1 MFKGINT
8 YGMLRNGTIAVLTMF
23 GVAILFGEKNIMLA
37 FPIALTSAVLGRQN
51 FRVKTFDKTL
61 GIIIID
67 LIIVTFAY
75 ISRLNLI
82 TGIVINFISIFLIMY
97 TITNQY
103 DPTFYKPFVM
113 LYVFTQYAW
122 VPLNQIPNRYLAV
135 IFGVLIIVICNKA
148 INEINE
154 KSLLGKSISKSLSLI
169 VESLRDILKGN
180 YSKEKEVECTNIMR
194 SLAYKIYVSRYRD
207 YLTTN
212 LGQIQFKIFMDIEH
226 LNLFLRKIEEGYSHK
241 DIAKEEI
248 EELIN
253 LLEKIIEFSDGKIR
267 VDNVVNETNR
277 YVNKHIKEAK
287 YGYEIS
293 VVLINLS
300 KNITSLAYINKKD
313 INKVYERWQRSYLDK
328 TRYTFK
334 EYFRRDSI
342 RFKFAMRMA
351 ITLTLSLFV
360 GELLGFYKI
369 IWAIIT
375 IMSVIQP
382 YYEETLKKTKDR
394 VVGNTIA
401 IVFTGVVINIMDNRY
416 ATIVIL
422 IASLYLLYGF
432 KEYHKISLFAAIAS
446 ICVAS
451 LSNNINELLVYRITY
466 VIIGVLI
473 VILANKF
480 IYPYKLKDGIKQLE
494 EKIERYNYMLVK
506 EGELYLQD
514 KGNIHIVRDI
524 IIHLTLLNQKLYLR
538 NLQYEDEEV
547 DRFVDNNTF
556 DAIEIGYAIL
566 MSYGKSR
573 DFKKIKLEEISRL
586 LKQKER
592 YG

>member
-253 LLEKIIEFSDGKIR
+253 LLEQIIEFSDGKIR

-328 TRYTFK
+328 TGYTFK

-416 ATIVIL
+416 VTIVIL

-573 DFKKIKLEEISRL
+573 DFKKVKLEEISRL

>member
-51 FRVKTFDKTL
+51 FRVKTFNKTL

-253 LLEKIIEFSDGKIR
+253 LLEQIIEFSDGKIR

-277 YVNKHIKEAK
+277 YVNKHIKESK

-416 ATIVIL
+416 VTIVIL

-586 LKQKER
+586 LK
-592 YG
+592 

>member
-8 YGMLRNGTIAVLTMF
+8 YGMLKNGTIAVFTMF
-23 GVAILFGEKNIMLA
+23 GVGILFGEKNIMLA

-51 FRVKTFDKTL
+51 FRVKTFDKTV

-82 TGIVINFISIFLIMY
+82 TGIVINFMSIFLIMY
-97 TITNQY
+97 TITNPY
-103 DPTFYKPFVM
+103 DPTVYKPFVM

-122 VPLNQIPNRYLAV
+122 VPLNQMPSRYLAV
-135 IFGVLIIVICNKA
+135 VFGVLIIVICNKV

-154 KSLLGKSISKSLSLI
+154 KSLLGKSISNSLSLI
-169 VESLRDILKGN
+169 AESLRDILKGD
-180 YSKEKEVECTNIMR
+180 YSKEKEIECTNIMR

-226 LNLFLRKIEEGYSHK
+226 LNLFLRKIKEGYSK
-241 DIAKEEI
+241 KEIAKEEMK
-248 EELIN
+248 ELIN
-253 LLEKIIEFSDGKIR
+253 LLEEIIKFSNGKR
-267 VDNVVNETNR
+267 SVDTVVNETNR

-300 KNITSLAYINKKD
+300 KNITSLEYINKKD

-328 TRYTFK
+328 TKYTFK

-351 ITLTLSLFV
+351 ITLALSLFV

-394 VVGNTIA
+394 VVGNAIA
-401 IVFTGVVINIMDNRY
+401 IIFTCVVINIIDNRY
-416 ATIVIL
+416 VTIVML
-422 IASLYLLYGF
+422 IVALYLLYGF

-446 ICVAS
+446 ICVSS

-494 EKIERYNYMLVK
+494 EKIKRYNGMLVK
-506 EGELYLQD
+506 EGKLYLQER
-514 KGNIHIVRDI
+514 GNIHIVRDI

-547 DRFVDNNTF
+547 DKFVDNNTF
-556 DAIEIGYAIL
+556 YAIEVGYAIL

-573 DFKKIKLEEISRL
+573 DFKRMKLDEINWF
-586 LKQKER
+586 LKQR
-592 YG
+592 GIYG